1 MSTFEVTI
9 FCGSQG
15 PGLRNQAFA
24 HHLPAKLAQGSEG
37 SEGLHHRP
45 FLKGVHFQLGFL
57 EKVQYW
63 IRKSLSRN
71 FSNGHNSWRFVLSIS
86 FGKGGLKKSLESHP
100 LPFRLQQCH
109 GENGV
114 LRLRGHFFL
123 KAGQAGRPKWS
134 QDPMAQW
141 LTKFDLIVIY
151 SILCENGIESMSLFY
166 TILSFGSTSGFW
178 RKRSTSPPV
187 SAISTRFLSEVGPR
201 GFASTLF
208 VSSVKLV
215 EVQGVPTTV
224 KVENFASLITSIR
237 IGYSN
242 KHHPSGFP
250 TISIHFQLSNG
261 FLCTKT
267 TTSNPISLDWFKGK
281 STGNHGFYH

>member
-1 MSTFEVTI
+1 MAIIHGAS
-9 FCGSQG
+9 
-15 PGLRNQAFA
+15 
-24 HHLPAKLAQGSEG
+24 
-37 SEGLHHRP
+37 
-45 FLKGVHFQLGFL
+45 
-57 EKVQYW
+57 
-63 IRKSLSRN
+63 
-71 FSNGHNSWRFVLSIS
+71 LSIS
-86 FGKGGLKKSLESHP
+86 FGKGCLKKSLETHP
-100 LPFRLQQCH
+100 LLPFRLQQCH

-123 KAGQAGRPKWS
+123 RAGRPKWS
-134 QDPMAQW
+134 QDPMALSHQVW
-141 LTKFDLIVIY
+141 PIVIY

-224 KVENFASLITSIR
+224 KVENFASLITSIG
-237 IGYSN
+237 IGVTSIILLAF
-242 KHHPSGFP
+242 HFHPFP
-250 TISIHFQLSNG
+250 TQQWLPLYQNYPLVI
-261 FLCTKT
+261 
-267 TTSNPISLDWFKGK
+267 
-281 STGNHGFYH
+281 